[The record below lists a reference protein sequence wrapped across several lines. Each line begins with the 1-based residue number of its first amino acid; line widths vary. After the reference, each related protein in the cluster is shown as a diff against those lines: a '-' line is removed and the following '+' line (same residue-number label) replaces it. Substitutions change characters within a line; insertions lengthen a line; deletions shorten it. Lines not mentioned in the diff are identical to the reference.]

1 MKKGWSRFM
10 DRRLKER
17 LIGATLL
24 VLLVVLIVPEL
35 LSGPKSASVGPPPP
49 PPEAGSAET
58 VRHVT
63 VDLATRKAVAAAAE
77 PVTAAGVAG
86 AGREGVVPPADP
98 TPEPASPEPPA
109 PLPSAVPEPD
119 TDVPDA
125 PPDPSPLKAAA
136 THRGWAVQVGS
147 FASKPNAEKLVRHL
161 RLQFNAV
168 SLTGS
173 GTGHALRYRVRLGPL
188 ADRNAALRALAKVKA
203 EGYHA
208 SLVGPAG

>member
-35 LSGPKSASVGPPPP
+35 LSGPKSASLGPPQPP

-58 VRHVT
+58 VRHLT
-63 VDLATRKAVAAAAE
+63 LDLATRKAVAAADE
-77 PVTAAGVAG
+77 PVSAAG
-86 AGREGVVPPADP
+86 AGSEGSAPPADP
-98 TPEPASPEPPA
+98 TPEPAATEPPA
-109 PLPSAVPEPD
+109 SLPSAVPEPD

-125 PPDPSPLKAAA
+125 PPDPSPLKTAA

-203 EGYHA
+203 QGYHA